1 MMLGQAGTSSSSKVL
16 PVCLSQVCLP
26 SQMRFLFV
34 QLELLSLFFRG
45 SSSLKLESSLI
56 KMYPLIARISQLC
69 SNGLDGSLI
78 QMNLV
83 VLGGIIPMFLGLASR
98 DMFMFL
104 PHELK
109 AAPLG
114 ASEFRVLH
122 LHAVMSSMD
131 ISASE

>member
-1 MMLGQAGTSSSSKVL
+1 MLAFTDEV
-16 PVCLSQVCLP
+16 PVCPVRALVIILQG
-26 SQMRFLFV
+26 FLITQTRV
-34 QLELLSLFFRG
+34 ILG
-45 SSSLKLESSLI
+45 IIVI

-122 LHAVMSSMD
+122 LHVVMSSMD